1 MNLFEAVKGQVTAR
15 DVAEHYGIHV
25 NHYGMAVCPFHSDRN
40 PSMKLDRRFHCFAC
54 GADGDVINFVARLFG
69 LKNGEAAKKI
79 AADFGVA
86 YSRSRASPAQTYQAR
101 KLKNQEKIQ
110 QERFNSAQRRFFQI
124 FCDYRQRL
132 DEWEKRYA
140 PVDMDGWDHLDSRFE
155 EALQNKSRIDYIL
168 DSFIGGSTEDIA
180 GLIAQYGKEAS
191 SLGRRFEKHEGRR
204 QEKAGR
210 GNDGP
215 GILGRDGRHVQS
227 AVDRGEGKTH

>member
-1 MNLFEAVKGQVTAR
+1 MDLFEAVKEQVTAR
-15 DVAEHYGIHV
+15 DAAEHYGIRV
-25 NHYGMAVCPFHSDRN
+25 NRYGMAVCPFHQDRN

-79 AADFGVA
+79 AADFGIA
-86 YSRSRASPAQTYQAR
+86 YSQSRASPAQTYQA
-101 KLKNQEKIQ
+101 KILKNREKIQ
-110 QERFNSAQRRFFQI
+110 QNRFNSAQRRFFQI
-124 FCDYRQRL
+124 FCDYRQTL

-140 PVDMDGWDHLDSRFE
+140 PVDMDGWNHLDPRFE
-155 EALQNKSRIDYIL
+155 EAIRNKSRIDYIL
-168 DSFIGGSTEDIA
+168 DSFIGGSTEDIV

-204 QEKAGR
+204 QEEVGR
-210 GNDGP
+210 GNDGT
-215 GILGRDGRHVQS
+215 GIPGRDRRLVQP